1 MNVLLQIKLVNYLT
15 VYDLKRFELAFKEK
29 IGEEYLLLLLLLLL
43 LLFLLL
49 LLLLLLLW
57 LGYFYFNC
65 LSTLKRGSGIIIY
78 FDKKGFF
85 V

>member
-43 LLFLLL
+43 LL
-49 LLLLLLLW
+49 W
-57 LGYFYFNC
+57 LRYFYFNC
-65 LSTLKRGSGIIIY
+65 LSTLKRGNGIIIY

>member
-1 MNVLLQIKLVNYLT
+1 MNVLFQIKLVNYFT
-15 VYDLKRFELAFKEK
+15 VYDLKGFVFPFKEK

-43 LLFLLL
+43 LFLIL

>member
-43 LLFLLL
+43 V
-49 LLLLLLLW
+49 LLLLLW

-65 LSTLKRGSGIIIY
+65 LSTLKRGNGIIIY